1 MMAHED
7 QYSRFEYR
15 RLIGWSSRIEREWP
29 FLERHLSSAPE
40 TRVIDFGSGTGEHA
54 RFLAS
59 QGFDVTGIDA
69 SESMVAKSREIDET
83 DGTKGKVEFVLG
95 DLREASSI
103 VPGSFGGAICLG
115 NVLPHLTGKDDLNHF
130 AQSAAALL
138 RPGSPVVIQILNY
151 DRIEAKGERNLPL
164 NFRPDP
170 DTGGTIVFVRI
181 IEMLDDGMI
190 LFFPSTLLL
199 HPERDEPLELVA
211 SKRVE
216 LRGWRAA
223 DLDRAFEKAGFDR
236 IEHFGGFDGSE
247 FDPNESRDLVFVAR
261 RTER

>member
-1 MMAHED
+1 MPGED

-29 FLERHLSSAPE
+29 FLR
-40 TRVIDFGSGTGEHA
+40 RVLEEVPSNRLIDFGSGSGEHS

-59 QGFDVTGIDA
+59 KGFDVSGIDA
-69 SESMVAKSREIDET
+69 SESMVAKSREIVD
-83 DGTKGKVEFVLG
+83 DGEDRGRVEFVLG
-95 DLREASSI
+95 DLREAANQLS
-103 VPGSFGGAICLG
+103 GTFGGAICLG
-115 NVLPHLTGKDDLNHF
+115 NVLPHLDEHDDLTRF
-130 AQSAAALL
+130 ARSAAALL
-138 RPGSPVVIQILNY
+138 EPGSPLVVQILNY
-151 DRIEAKGERNLPL
+151 DRIEAKGERHLPL

-181 IEMLDDGMI
+181 IEMQGNGRV

-223 DLDRAFEKAGFDR
+223 QIERELLDAGFDR
-236 IEHFGGFDGSE
+236 VELFGGFDGSH
-247 FDPNESRDLVFVAR
+247 FDREESRDVVAVAR
-261 RTER
+261 R